1 MIEIFFYQFLYT
13 FFTHVFDI
21 FFILVLF
28 GPILDFFLI
37 LCHFLTVLW
46 IGLTEDRYVAET
58 LIQEEMAVMLRY
70 DAWKSPTGQPGGGGG
85 LKERELKHFFAEH
98 PYESVPLDALIQAKS
113 LIDEETGVVQ
123 EERGRVGEDAVEQ
136 TCDLADKRL
145 LFLVSEGRF
154 GSRDEAS
161 KRDICDYLERE
172 IDGYDVANKKL
183 NERLVKMDAKLDVVT
198 AGYRRRVQQAS
209 KQMEETESQW
219 EQALLDLTSFD
230 HLKRQEDV
238 AVVRRTTVSP
248 FSMRQN
254 MSEITAHF
262 QTRSWK
268 GHHPCAEIMNDLL
281 THYYLY

>member
-1 MIEIFFYQFLYT
+1 M
-13 FFTHVFDI
+13 
-21 FFILVLF
+21 
-28 GPILDFFLI
+28 
-37 LCHFLTVLW
+37 
-46 IGLTEDRYVAET
+46 AET

-238 AVVRRTTVSP
+238 ARGSPNNRKSFPCGKICPRSLQTSRRVCGKG
-248 FSMRQN
+248 
-254 MSEITAHF
+254 ITLV
-262 QTRSWK
+262 QRSWTIYWLITT
-268 GHHPCAEIMNDLL
+268 PTNDLVFAPL
-281 THYYLY
+281 S